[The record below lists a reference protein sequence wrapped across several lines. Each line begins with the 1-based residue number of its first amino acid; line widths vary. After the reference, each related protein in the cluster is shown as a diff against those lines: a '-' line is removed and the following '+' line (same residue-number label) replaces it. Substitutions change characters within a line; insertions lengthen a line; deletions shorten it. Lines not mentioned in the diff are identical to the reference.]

1 MKFAW
6 LVSIVLVAILI
17 KGVASGALSG
27 PQDVPQRAVAH
38 EAAQS
43 QAGKLRLAR
52 PEVAQVASEP
62 QSDNNPALADARV
75 AAEAVP
81 ETKPAEMRWV
91 KVMGNVVNVRM
102 RPELAAETVTSYRKN
117 TELQLLRQRENWMLV
132 LDPETRSTGW
142 MHCDYLDR
150 IDAPQL
156 ASAAR

>member
-27 PQDVPQRAVAH
+27 PQDIPQRAMA
-38 EAAQS
+38 EAVEGQS
-43 QAGKLRLAR
+43 GKLRLVR

-62 QSDNNPALADARV
+62 QSENNQALADARV
-75 AAEAVP
+75 AAETVP
-81 ETKPAEMRWV
+81 EAKPAEIRWV
-91 KVMGNVVNVRM
+91 KVTGNVVNVRM
-102 RPELAAETVTSYRKN
+102 RPDLAADTVTSYRKN
-117 TELQLLRQRENWMLV
+117 SELQLLRQRADWMLV

-142 MHCDYLDR
+142 MHSDYLDR